1 MESFLFA
8 LGSITPLVLI
18 VTVGYFLKRRAV
30 FPASVAKSVNKIVF
44 KILIPST
51 VFLTIYSIDDIVNI
65 NAMYIAYVAII
76 TLAVFL
82 ISIPISGVITKDT
95 SRRGVV
101 SQVMYRS
108 NYALIGLPLVESIYG
123 TDGLAEAALLSVVS
137 VSMFN
142 VFAVISLSMFNEEK
156 KHINVEKILKDIIKN
171 PLIQAIVLAL
181 IMLGIRMFF
190 EYNGVAFRLSHIT
203 PLFTAIKYLSGAA
216 TPIALLCLGAQFEFS
231 AIKGMKRELVWGVII
246 RTMIVPAIGLGVAY
260 LFFDFTGAMFAALI
274 AAFATP
280 VSVSS
285 APMAQEMG
293 GDSVLAGQLVLW
305 TTLVSA
311 ITLFLFIYG
320 LKLLSVF

>member
-1 MESFLFA
+1 M
-8 LGSITPLVLI
+8 
-18 VTVGYFLKRRAV
+18 
-30 FPASVAKSVNKIVF
+30 
-44 KILIPST
+44 
-51 VFLTIYSIDDIVNI
+51 
-65 NAMYIAYVAII
+65 
-76 TLAVFL
+76 
-82 ISIPISGVITKDT
+82 
-95 SRRGVV
+95 
-101 SQVMYRS
+101 
-108 NYALIGLPLVESIYG
+108 
-123 TDGLAEAALLSVVS
+123 
-137 VSMFN
+137 
-142 VFAVISLSMFNEEK
+142 
-156 KHINVEKILKDIIKN
+156 
-171 PLIQAIVLAL
+171 
-181 IMLGIRMFF
+181 
-190 EYNGVAFRLSHIT
+190 
-203 PLFTAIKYLSGAA
+203 FTAIKYLSGAA